1 MSNGQAIRGT
11 RIGATAGLHLE
22 RGEPV
27 PRQHIKYWC
36 ANGHETALS
45 FALYVEVPD
54 EWDCTCC
61 GWPASP
67 DQDNPPER
75 RTAKP
80 YKTHL
85 TYVRERR
92 SDEEAEDLLAEALA
106 ARAAA
111 RGERSLY

>member
-1 MSNGQAIRGT
+1 MSNGHAIRGT
-11 RIGATAGLHLE
+11 RIGAIPGLHSE

-27 PRQHIKYWC
+27 ARQSVKYWC
-36 ANGHETALS
+36 ANGHETVLP
-45 FALYVEVPD
+45 FALYVEVPQ

-61 GWPASP
+61 GWPAGP

-75 RTAKP
+75 RTVKP

-85 TYVRERR
+85 NYVRERR
-92 SDEEAEDLLAEALA
+92 SEEEAEDLLAEALA

-111 RGERSLY
+111 RGGRSLF